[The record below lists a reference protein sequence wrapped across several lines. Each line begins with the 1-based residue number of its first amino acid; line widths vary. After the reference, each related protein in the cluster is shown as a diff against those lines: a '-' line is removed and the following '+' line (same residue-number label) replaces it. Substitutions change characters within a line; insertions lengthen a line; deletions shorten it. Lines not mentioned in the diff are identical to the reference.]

1 MFKRFPCRGVYHPQ
15 DFFILARYFK
25 TIMSIKSTIAAA
37 FAAPFLLS
45 SVAFAG
51 PYVNVEA
58 NGSYPDGD
66 YTSGNLEL
74 QIGYEGSTPGG
85 LDWYASVGPTV
96 PHTETADDFGDV
108 EIAGYLG
115 GSYGISESV
124 SLYGE
129 VYGQTTPSDDNDFS
143 GKVGAKF
150 VF

>member
-1 MFKRFPCRGVYHPQ
+1 MSGS
-15 DFFILARYFK
+15 LSSAGYFYALRDTLK

-45 SVAFAG
+45 SAAFAG

-74 QIGYEGSTPGG
+74 QLGYEGSTPGG

-96 PHTETADDFGDV
+96 PHSDTEDANGDKFGDI
-108 EIAGYLG
+108 ELAGYLG
-115 GSYGISESV
+115 ASKSLTESV
-124 SLYGE
+124 SAYGE
-129 VYGQTTPSDDNDFS
+129 VYGQSTPGDDNAYS
-143 GKVGAKF
+143 GKVGVKF